1 MDLSLFVFSI
11 FGVELGYQKWTK
23 MKPAE
28 RRKFLFLVL
37 ETCEAADLEIRL
49 KAARVL
55 LYLVQGKDAC
65 FLCFFPS
72 SL

>member
-1 MDLSLFVFSI
+1 
-11 FGVELGYQKWTK
+11 

-28 RRKFLFLVL
+28 RRKFLFFVL

-55 LYLVQGKDAC
+55 LYLVQGTDAC